1 MSPLP
6 DTPHLPSESLT
17 GSSKHPRE
25 DQETKYHTLLQQ
37 MAQGSEAALTEFYRA
52 FESRIYAFV
61 KIRLNDSHEAADL
74 LNDIMWEVWRSAH
87 KFEGRSR
94 ATTWVFGIA
103 HHKVID
109 RIRSKGKHQMEPL
122 ESTVDQES
130 DCNLD
135 DILGQKQLEIHIQ
148 HCMEKLSPDHRQ
160 TVQLA
165 FFEDLSYRE
174 IGEIAGSPEG
184 TIKAR
189 MFHAKQALKR
199 CLARTIR

>member
-1 MSPLP
+1 MSPLS

-25 DQETKYHTLLQQ
+25 DQETKYHSLLKQ
-37 MAQGSEAALTEFYRA
+37 MAQGSETALTEFYRA

-74 LNDIMWEVWRSAH
+74 LNDIMWEDWRSAK

-94 ATTWVFGIA
+94 VTTWVFGIA

-135 DILGQKQLEIHIQ
+135 DILGHKQLESHIQ
-148 HCMEKLSPDHRQ
+148 HCMEKLSPGHRQ
-160 TVQLA
+160 TIQLA

-174 IGEIAGSPEG
+174 IGEIAGRPEG

-199 CLARTIR
+199 CLARVIR